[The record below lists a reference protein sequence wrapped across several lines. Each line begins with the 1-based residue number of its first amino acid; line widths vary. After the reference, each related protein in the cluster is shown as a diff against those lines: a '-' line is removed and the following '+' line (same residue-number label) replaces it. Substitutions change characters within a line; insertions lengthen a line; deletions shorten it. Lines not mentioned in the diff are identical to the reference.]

1 MQERRNLYLGPDRCA
16 DRTLH
21 GSLRRPFQRD
31 RRDLL
36 QIAEAVTPRRLAPA
50 SKLQINLVRRTV
62 PSSLA
67 TVTLSR
73 AAEMADLHMREMSL
87 KLREQDV
94 TLSYG
99 PDELAT
105 DLQSF

>member
-31 RRDLL
+31 RRDL
-36 QIAEAVTPRRLAPA
+36 
-50 SKLQINLVRRTV
+50 
-62 PSSLA
+62 
-67 TVTLSR
+67 R
-73 AAEMADLHMREMSL
+73 AAEMADLHMREMIL